1 MTKVDIISG
10 FLGAG
15 KTTFINKLINE
26 SLPNERVLLIE
37 NEFGEIGIDSGF
49 LKDTGIQVKEMNSG
63 CICCSIANE
72 FKSALKDVLEKYKPE
87 RVIIEPSGVGKLSD
101 VIRAVESV
109 KEHSDISLNSFVT
122 VVDSIKYKLYMD
134 NFAEFF
140 SDQIKNAETII
151 LSRSQKLAYNEI
163 DKCVNEIRE
172 LNNKANIITTPW
184 ENLNGKQILNI
195 IEKIN
200 PLEQELLNQI
210 RLEKHECHCHNRNH
224 NSDVFS
230 TWGIKTTK
238 KYRISEIDNIL
249 RKLSHSDEYGE
260 ILRAKGIVQDVE
272 GNWIN
277 FNLVPEEYELH
288 YGNTDN
294 IGRLCV
300 IGSKLN
306 SNNLEKIFS

>member
-15 KTTFINKLINE
+15 KTTFINKLIKE
-26 SLPNERVLLIE
+26 ALTNERVLLIE
-37 NEFGEIGIDSGF
+37 NEFGEIGIDSVF
-49 LKDTGIQVKEMNSG
+49 VKDTGIEVKEMNSG

-72 FKSALKDVLEKYKPE
+72 FKSALKDVLEKYKPD

-101 VIRAVESV
+101 VIRAVAEV

-134 NFAEFF
+134 NFGEFF
-140 SDQIKNAETII
+140 NDQIKNAETII
-151 LSRSQKLAYNEI
+151 LSRSQKLSYNEI
-163 DKCVNEIRE
+163 DKCVNEIRK

-184 ENLNGKQILNI
+184 ENLNGNQILNI

-200 PLEQELLNQI
+200 PLEQD
-210 RLEKHECHCHNRNH
+210 ECHCHNHNH

-238 KYRISEIDNIL
+238 KYRISELDDIL
-249 RKLSHSDEYGE
+249 RKLSQSDEYGE

-288 YGNTDN
+288 YGNTDY